1 MLKGHLKK
9 KTEKN
14 KQKEPT
20 CAVQNFNQKKKKKGS
35 RWEG

>member
-9 KTEKN
+9 KQKKN

-20 CAVQNFNQKKKKKGS
+20 CAVQNFNQKKMVVGE
-35 RWEG
+35 RGR

>member
-1 MLKGHLKK
+1 MLKGHFKK

-20 CAVQNFNQKKKKKGS
+20 CAVQNFNQKKKMEVGE
-35 RWEG
+35 RGR